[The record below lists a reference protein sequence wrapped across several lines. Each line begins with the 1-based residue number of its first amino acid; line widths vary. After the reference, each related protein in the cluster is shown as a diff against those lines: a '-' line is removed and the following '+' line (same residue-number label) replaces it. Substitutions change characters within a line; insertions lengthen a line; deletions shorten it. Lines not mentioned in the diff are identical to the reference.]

1 MGKISNFLLQNEIE
15 WSYNTPLASHFGGC
29 WERLIRSVR
38 RTMASF
44 MPRATFT
51 EEGLVTLFVEVEA
64 IINSR
69 PLVRRQDL

>member
-1 MGKISNFLLQNEIE
+1 MKSSGAIIP
-15 WSYNTPLASHFGGC
+15 PLASHFGGC